1 MRLFF
6 PPFPQTLEIDVADF
20 HITTAT
26 ETTGMNIPKRSCRQ
40 ALRFAPSGL
49 RSGHAS
55 NNDKRKERNKFQQLS
70 GIMVVADRKEGLT
83 PDSFSITA
91 RHQRPATAERVDL
104 PRLLEPAR
112 TVRPS
117 TTWRKTARGAF
128 ASGTGA
134 YREA

>member
-1 MRLFF
+1 MDQTQERAKAGRGNDGLLESLEKTVRLFF

-70 GIMVVADRKEGLT
+70 GIMVVADRK
-83 PDSFSITA
+83 D
-91 RHQRPATAERVDL
+91 
-104 PRLLEPAR
+104 
-112 TVRPS
+112 
-117 TTWRKTARGAF
+117 
-128 ASGTGA
+128 
-134 YREA
+134 